1 MLPKGGMGKGESLN
15 ILDFIPVGHENAVD
29 RYELEKRTGLNDR
42 ANRDLIEKAWVKEG
56 KAIINNGTGQGYYV
70 VDPAYPVDVRNLM
83 IYLAKIDS
91 TIRSLRNKREVGY
104 DILSE
109 VVSSE

>member
-1 MLPKGGMGKGESLN
+1 MAKET
-15 ILDFIPVGHENAVD
+15 I
-29 RYELEKRTGLNDR
+29 
-42 ANRDLIEKAWVKEG
+42 NRDSYSTLYVARLEHQSHRKETINVHSLTNISR
-56 KAIINNGTGQGYYV
+56 KVSHCRATFINNGTGQGYYV
-70 VDPAYPVDVRNLM
+70 VDPADPVDVRNLM